1 MNIVSTMVG
10 LSIMGASAPMI
21 LDMTLAPI
29 VAQKRAK
36 NFGIAEAAAVAYSAK
51 NEYTETDL
59 TDLPTSKNLECERE
73 ATDSEGLSWKIKC
86 TAGVDSQFEQV
97 VTRAFRVMPLRS
109 ESLDGGTGTN
119 GTGSNR
125 EFAREAIPFEDF
137 YHSHCYGDDPWG
149 LDWFDRH
156 PNLDQPCRP
165 RATYTQQ
172 AYLDSDPDAWLFDI
186 NNWNGWG
193 SHPDY

>member
-1 MNIVSTMVG
+1 MNIVSVMVG
-10 LSIMGASAPMI
+10 MSIMGASAPM
-21 LDMTLAPI
+21 LMDMSLAPI
-29 VAQKRAK
+29 VAQKRAQ
-36 NFGIAEAAAVAYSAK
+36 NFGLAETSAVAYSAA
-51 NEYTETDL
+51 NEYTESDL
-59 TDLPTSKNLECERE
+59 TEPPEGC
-73 ATDSEGLSWKIKC
+73 ATESVDAEGLSWTVTCK
-86 TAGVDSQFEQV
+86 AGIDTQFEQV

-109 ESLDGGTGTN
+109 ESLVGGTGAN

-125 EFAREAIPFEDF
+125 EFARAAIPFEDF

>member
-1 MNIVSTMVG
+1 MNIVSVMVG
-10 LSIMGASAPMI
+10 MSIMGASAPMVM
-21 LDMTLAPI
+21 DMSLAPVI
-29 VAQKRAK
+29 AQKRAQ
-36 NFGIAEAAAVAYSAK
+36 NFGIAETSAVAYSAA
-51 NEYTETDL
+51 NEYTQTDL
-59 TDLPTSKNLECERE
+59 TESPAGCETQ
-73 ATDSEGLSWKIKC
+73 AVDDDGLSWTVTC
-86 TAGVDSQFEQV
+86 RAGVDTQFEQV
-97 VTRAFRVMPLRS
+97 VTRAFRVMPLQS
-109 ESLDGGTGTN
+109 ESLDGGTGAN

-125 EFAREAIPFEDF
+125 VFAKNPIPQEDF

-165 RATYTQQ
+165 RVTYTQQ